1 MAEHNE
7 LGQTGEE
14 LAKKHLLEKGYKI
27 EATNWRFG
35 KDEIDIIAKDG
46 EYTVFIEVKTRKTNY
61 FGEPET
67 FVTKTKQRFMIR
79 AAQVYIT
86 QREIENEAR
95 FDIVAV
101 LYGQNK
107 VLIHHIEDA
116 FYPTL

>member
-7 LGQTGEE
+7 LGQEGEE

-35 KDEIDIIAKDG
+35 KDEIDIIATDG
-46 EYTVFIEVKTRKTNY
+46 DYTVFVEVKTRKTNY

-67 FVTKTKQRFMIR
+67 FVTKTKQKFMIR

-86 QREIENEAR
+86 QHEIDNEAR
-95 FDIVAV
+95 FDIIAV
-101 LYGQNK
+101 LYNQNK
-107 VLIHHIEDA
+107 VLINHIEDA

>member
-7 LGQTGEE
+7 LGKEGEE

-27 EATNWRFG
+27 EASNWRFG
-35 KDEIDIIAKDG
+35 KDEIDIIAKDD
-46 EYTVFIEVKTRKTNY
+46 EYLVFVEVKTRKTNY
-61 FGEPET
+61 FGNPET
-67 FVTKTKQRFMIR
+67 FVTKTKQKFMIR

-86 QREIENEAR
+86 QREIDYEAR
-95 FDIVAV
+95 FDIIAV

-107 VLIHHIEDA
+107 VHIHHIEDA

>member
-7 LGQTGEE
+7 LGKEGEE
-14 LAKKHLLEKGYKI
+14 LAKKHLLEKGYEI
-27 EATNWRFG
+27 VVSNWRFG
-35 KDEIDIIAKDG
+35 KDEIDIIANDG
-46 EYTVFIEVKTRKTNY
+46 EYIVFVEVKTRKTNY

-67 FVTKTKQRFMIR
+67 FVTNTKQKFMIR

-86 QREIENEAR
+86 QREIDREAR

-101 LYGQNK
+101 LFCQKK
-107 VLIHHIEDA
+107 VQIHHIEDA